1 MGSEVEQTKTQDL
14 RNPTLH
20 GLRRMVTLIRL
31 LALFDAEVRLV
42 RPWLGWRKELDHTK
56 AERELGITITPA
68 EQSILSTAR
77 FLA

>member
-1 MGSEVEQTKTQDL
+1 
-14 RNPTLH
+14 
-20 GLRRMVTLIRL
+20 MVTLIRL